1 MGVTL
6 FKNCKFLFGGADPES
21 VSTGLSVAVED
32 DRILFLG
39 TEKEYYEQHPEKSLF
54 TVIDCTDKLVMPGLV
69 DGHNHLCNTLM
80 NISRA
85 FPFDYSHISDHMLT
99 TIHDPYGWLT
109 PESLY
114 DITMTSAINALKHG
128 TTTVENSTILPDT
141 AYEAMDTS
149 GIRGILAPQMASSF
163 RLDSDP
169 LNWKQALEKTKSC
182 IEHYHN
188 PKRRMSVAVHIHDL
202 WDCMEKLM
210 DGALELAEQYDT
222 RFVTHF
228 WEFQN
233 AVERADE
240 MWRDDGGAFSHYMKR
255 GLITS
260 RSVLF
265 HGSMLR
271 EPEIEA
277 IAGTGASI
285 IHNPD
290 INGTNCGN
298 CAYVPYMLKNG
309 INVGLGSDYGSL
321 DTMSAMK
328 LMLIVHNI
336 MPRAERVLPY
346 QAPFYAAT
354 MGSARAYGLDQ
365 EIGSIEP
372 GKKADIITIDLKK
385 APHLLPLCTSL
396 LEASPELL
404 YFLFTRNCAGTTTS
418 ETMVDGKLLRRDGE
432 FLNLDEEKFVKKTF
446 DWTERCMTDL
456 MEKHRFGEH
465 YARIIHPDFMKDGD
479 ITWDVLN

>member
-39 TEKEYYEQHPEKSLF
+39 TEKEYYEQHPEKSLP

-149 GIRGILAPQMASSF
+149 GIRGILAPQMASSV

-240 MWRDDGGAFSHYMKR
+240 MWRDDGGAFSHYMKK

-265 HGSMLR
+265 HGS
-271 EPEIEA
+271 
-277 IAGTGASI
+277 
-285 IHNPD
+285 
-290 INGTNCGN
+290 
-298 CAYVPYMLKNG
+298 
-309 INVGLGSDYGSL
+309 
-321 DTMSAMK
+321 MSAMK

-396 LEASPELL
+396 LEVSPELL